1 MWSGDLWRC
10 SLSTQK
16 PHRQTYC
23 SDRKNE
29 EEIFGT
35 GSWGG
40 GWVERR
46 PRGKD
51 YREEKGERVHLM
63 DLTRLNGFRLKW
75 GKGEKLT

>member
-1 MWSGDLWRC
+1 M
-10 SLSTQK
+10 
-16 PHRQTYC
+16 
-23 SDRKNE
+23 
-29 EEIFGT
+29 
-35 GSWGG
+35 
-40 GWVERR
+40 ERR